1 MRDLLFS
8 AISNNKNYGLGFF
21 EAIITSSD
29 DAIISMTLDGIITS
43 WNPGAEKMF
52 GYQAKEIMGC
62 STVVLAPKE
71 RQYEEQKVL
80 AKISSGERVSHF
92 ETVRRRKDGRYIN
105 VSATISPIFDDQGK
119 IVGAS
124 KIARDIT
131 SHKKIE
137 AELKESE
144 SRLNAIFDTTPEAII
159 ICNSEMIIKMVNQQ
173 VEKLL
178 GYSVTELIGKSLE
191 DIILEEIQSTVIEST
206 YHNSLLDSILSK
218 TAKRLT
224 IKIRTKDNE
233 KRDVEINVSHIKNEL
248 YDYFACSLRDIEER
262 KKIEQELI
270 YRAMHDP
277 LTGLPNRIFIQERLT
292 NALKYSLRNE
302 SLVAVFYI
310 DLDGFKPINDL
321 HGFETGNDVLKIIS
335 NRLVEQVRPSD
346 TVARLSGDEFIIL
359 FEQVDQPSA
368 LSALAERINIVLRKP
383 IEVDGRVLFLSASI
397 GIAISNSTTQNADEL
412 LRQADTAMYS
422 VKEKGRDSWVFFN
435 NNLQKLA
442 QKRLEIINGLRLA
455 IERNELSVRF
465 QPIVE
470 SESGRIVSAELLLRW
485 SLLGEDIPPSMF
497 IPIAESSRI
506 ILEIGTWVFREACQA
521 EKEWRTIW
529 GDNAPTVSV
538 NLSVRQLSD
547 IRLVEEFSSIL
558 LECQANP
565 NRLLLEITETSLMTD
580 LENIILVLR
589 QLSALGLRIAIDDFG
604 TGNSSLAQLTRLPV
618 SVLKIDRMFIEE
630 LENSDESRSVIRA
643 IIGLGHS
650 LGLKLVA
657 EGVETINQRLR
668 LCAYGCDFIQGYFFH
683 KPLMINDFMK
693 VMTNQL
699 LISVDETSSSL
710 YALIY
715 VSKASR
721 NFTKK
726 ELKSLQKQT
735 VNNNLD
741 SGISGCLLYREGE
754 FMQLIEGQRQQVLTL
769 YNHIKNDL
777 RHFDCKLIFEAPV
790 ITRAFRDWGMVM
802 HYMTESLSI
811 NQSSIDEKVSL
822 FDLAKDPNF
831 CYDFITSFNRK
842 KEYE

>member
-1 MRDLLFS
+1 LVS
-8 AISNNKNYGLGFF
+8 TVSSNKNYGLGFF
-21 EAIITSSD
+21 EAIVTSSD
-29 DAIISMTLDGIITS
+29 DAIISKTLDGIITS

-52 GYQAKEIMGC
+52 GYQADEIIGC
-62 STVVLAPKE
+62 SMMVLIPKE
-71 RQYEEQKVL
+71 RQYEEQEIL
-80 AKISSGERVSHF
+80 SKISLGERVSHF

-119 IVGAS
+119 IVGVS

-131 SHKKIE
+131 SQKKME
-137 AELKESE
+137 AELKENE
-144 SRLNAIFDTTPEAII
+144 SRLNSIFDTTPDAII
-159 ICNSEMIIKMVNQQ
+159 VCNSEKIIKMANQQ

-178 GYSVTELIGKSLE
+178 GYSVTELIGMSLE
-191 DIILEEIQSTVIEST
+191 DVIPEKIQNTIIEST
-206 YHNSLLDSILSK
+206 HHNSFLDSVLSK
-218 TAKRLT
+218 TAERLT
-224 IKIRTKDNE
+224 IQIKTKDNG
-233 KRDVEINVSHIKNEL
+233 KRDVEINVSRIKNEI

-270 YRAMHDP
+270 HRAMHDP

-292 NALKYSLRNE
+292 NALKYSQRNE

-321 HGFETGNDVLKIIS
+321 HGHETGDEVLKIIS

-346 TVARLSGDEFIIL
+346 TVARLSGDEFIVL
-359 FEQVDQPSA
+359 FEQVDQPSS
-368 LSALAERINIVLRKP
+368 LSALAERINAVLRKP
-383 IEVDGRVLFLSASI
+383 IELEGRVLFLSASI
-397 GIAISNSTTQNADEL
+397 GIAIGNSNTQNADEL

-422 VKEKGRDSWVFFN
+422 VKEKGRDSWAFFN
-435 NNLQKLA
+435 DNLQKLA

-455 IERNELSVRF
+455 IERNELSIRF

-485 SLLGEDIPPSMF
+485 SLMGEEIAPSQF

-506 ILEIGTWVFREACQA
+506 ILEIGAWVFRAACQA

-529 GDNAPTVSV
+529 GDKAPTVSV

-558 LECQANP
+558 LECQGNP
-565 NRLLLEITETSLMTD
+565 SRLLLEITETSLMTD
-580 LENIILVLR
+580 IENNILVLR

-604 TGNSSLAQLTRLPV
+604 TGNSSLAQLTRLPI
-618 SVLKIDRMFIEE
+618 SVLKIDRVFIEE

-693 VMTNQL
+693 VITNQS
-699 LISVDETSSSL
+699 LITADEASATL

-715 VSKASR
+715 VSKASQ
-721 NFTKK
+721 NMTKT
-726 ELKSLQKQT
+726 ELKLLQKQT

-754 FMQLIEGQRQQVLTL
+754 FMQLIEGQRQQVLAL
-769 YNHIKNDL
+769 YNRIKDDCRHI
-777 RHFDCKLIFEAPV
+777 DCKLILEAPV
-790 ITRAFRDWGMVM
+790 SNRAFRDWGMVM

-811 NQSSIDEKVSL
+811 DQVSMDETVSL
-822 FDLAKDPNF
+822 FDIAKDPNF
-831 CYDFITSFNRK
+831 CYDFITSFTRK
-842 KEYE
+842 KEY